1 MTNKYSISVLLPTR
15 GRTDALTRSVK
26 SIVENVSDVKNIQI
40 LFGIDTDDKV
50 GREHFTAEVQPYL
63 DGLGVAY
70 KAIGFKPMGYI
81 GLNRY
86 YNGLAA
92 QAEGDW
98 LFVWNDDAVMDTFD
112 WDLVVKKYNGKFT
125 LLKIHTHNEHPYSI
139 FPIYPKEWYDLF
151 GFLARHQMIDAEL
164 SQIAYMLDLIT
175 IVDIHATHDRADIT
189 GNNKDETF
197 KMKFCL
203 EGNPAS
209 PADFHNIRYGKA
221 RMEDSDT
228 IADYLKSKGH
238 DTSFWE
244 AVKAGTQ
251 DPWEKLKANDV
262 NKQCVQRPM
271 QATLIT

>member
-1 MTNKYSISVLLPTR
+1 MTNEYKIAVLLPTR

-40 LFGIDTDDKV
+40 IFGIDTDDEV
-50 GREHFTAEVQPYL
+50 GRNHFTSKVQPYL
-63 DGLGVAY
+63 DDFGVAY
-70 KAIGFKPMGYI
+70 KAVGFKPMGYV

-86 YNGLAA
+86 YNGLAVA
-92 QAEGDW
+92 ANADW
-98 LFVWNDDAVMDTFD
+98 LFVWNDDAVMETFD
-112 WDLVVKKYNGKFT
+112 WDLVVKKHNGNFT

-189 GNNKDETF
+189 GNNKDDTY
-197 KMKFCL
+197 KSKFCL

-209 PADFHNIRYGKA
+209 PVDFHNMRYGKA
-221 RMEDSDT
+221 RMDDAEV
-228 IADYLKSKGH
+228 IATHLEKKGRNM
-238 DTSFWE
+238 SFWK
-244 AVKAGTQ
+244 AVKNGTQ

-262 NKQCVQRPM
+262 NKQCVQRPL
-271 QATLIT
+271 QTFLR